1 MPLPSCADDTST
13 SKLTFPCKPPPP
25 PPPPPPPN
33 YNYTPTLQLQYNLVN
48 SSAAP
53 RRYIYFFCSTSM
65 R

>member
-1 MPLPSCADDTST
+1 ME
-13 SKLTFPCKPPPP
+13 LTFPCKPPPP